1 MPEQYHSKSFD
12 NENRIKKQIV
22 RFLDNNAPDVV
33 LRGTTVKDSKSYND
47 VIQVCEEI
55 ETISEIVI
63 KDLELFVE
71 SQIRGIYGNL
81 KKDEF
86 DKLYVLLKKG
96 LKLLK
101 GLNLK
106 GYPAGDIE
114 TLNKY
119 TVSLDNLLEALHD
132 LDNKIEEDLN
142 SQPRGMTP
150 KKKLKY
156 RGVTEVK
163 SKLDNILTLYDDFLT
178 SLERGLKIHSSGT
191 SEERLEGG
199 YSLHKGAPHYL
210 PQRFL

>member
-55 ETISEIVI
+55 ETISEIAI
-63 KDLELFVE
+63 KDLELFVD

-132 LDNKIEEDLN
+132 LDKKIEEDLMI
-142 SQPRGMTP
+142 PYAREE
-150 KKKLKY
+150 KKLKY

-163 SKLDNILTLYDDFLT
+163 AQLDNILTLYDDFLT

-191 SEERLEGG
+191 SEEIFEGG

>member
-1 MPEQYHSKSFD
+1 MPIQYHSKSFD

-22 RFLDNNAPDVV
+22 KFLDNNAPDVV
-33 LRGTTVKDSKSYND
+33 LRGTTEKDSKSYND
-47 VIQVCEEI
+47 VIQVCEDI
-55 ETISEIVI
+55 ETISEIAI

-71 SQIRGIYGNL
+71 SHIMGIYGNL

-86 DKLYVLLKKG
+86 DKLYILLKKG

-119 TVSLDNLLEALHD
+119 TVSLDNLLEVLND
-132 LDNKIEEDLN
+132 LDKKIEEDLFR
-142 SQPRGMTP
+142 SPMTP
-150 KKKLKY
+150 EKKLKY
-156 RGVTEVK
+156 RGVIEVK
-163 SKLDNILTLYDDFLT
+163 AQLDDILTLYDDFLT

-199 YSLHKGAPHYL
+199 YMLRKGAPHYL
-210 PQRFL
+210 PQRYL